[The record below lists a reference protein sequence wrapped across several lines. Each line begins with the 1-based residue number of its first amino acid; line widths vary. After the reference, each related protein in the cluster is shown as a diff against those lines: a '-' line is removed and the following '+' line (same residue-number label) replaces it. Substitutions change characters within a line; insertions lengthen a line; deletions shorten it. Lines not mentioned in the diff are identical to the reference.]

1 MKGHCHAAKQPLN
14 SSKYE
19 GQNHTRIH
27 KVTLESLEDRFTILW
42 NFVSWFPSGIFID
55 FWGQKGSPCLFT
67 AWLKVLIFQ
76 WLSGDSTDS
85 TSQVTPQFAAAQAS
99 GWRFEGAGER
109 RIRMALGRGWMD
121 LRKSWAPWTL
131 RQALHSLLGA
141 IADPQGWSAQAT
153 FMGNHGESNQPFFW
167 VRELS
172 WVIHVY
178 PRHRFVM
185 SCW

>member
-1 MKGHCHAAKQPLN
+1 MKGHCHPAKQPLN

-85 TSQVTPQFAAAQAS
+85 THSGDPPVRSRASVRLKVWRSGWATNSNGPRKRLNGPPEVLGTLNSAASLAFAARRDRGSA
-99 GWRFEGAGER
+99 RMIGAG
-109 RIRMALGRGWMD
+109 
-121 LRKSWAPWTL
+121 
-131 RQALHSLLGA
+131 
-141 IADPQGWSAQAT
+141 
-153 FMGNHGESNQPFFW
+153 NVHGESWGIKPAIL
-167 VRELS
+167 LS
-172 WVIHVY
+172 QRVIMSY
-178 PRHRFVM
+178 PRI
-185 SCW
+185 STS